1 MNEPLTLSDLGM
13 AKLFMLPSEAV
24 SNVLV
29 KGDLIISEAN
39 RKTIMTRSKT
49 KNSGSPSVVAER
61 CSRTDPNQYTQIAFP
76 VKALKLILH
85 DVQNIGQGKG
95 SKAPADVE
103 EDDEVCEDIS
113 HSAVHSLT
121 GWRLG

>member
-1 MNEPLTLSDLGM
+1 MNEPLTMSDLGM

-49 KNSGSPSVVAER
+49 KSSGSPSVMAEKVLTYR
-61 CSRTDPNQYTQIAFP
+61 SESVHSDRLSCQSTET
-76 VKALKLILH
+76 
-85 DVQNIGQGKG
+85 
-95 SKAPADVE
+95 
-103 EDDEVCEDIS
+103 
-113 HSAVHSLT
+113 HSA
-121 GWRLG
+121 